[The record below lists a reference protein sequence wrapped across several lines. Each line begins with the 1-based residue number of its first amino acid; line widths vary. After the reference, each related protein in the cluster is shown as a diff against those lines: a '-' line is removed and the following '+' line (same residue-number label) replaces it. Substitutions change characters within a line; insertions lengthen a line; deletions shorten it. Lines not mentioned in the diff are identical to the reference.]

1 MATNTPS
8 MHSGHINHIRGNN
21 QKFNID
27 LRFMSVFSLIGN
39 AKGVGD
45 RGAGG
50 WGDRGTERQG
60 DRSF

>member
-8 MHSGHINHIRGNN
+8 MHSESINHIRTNN

-39 AKGVGD
+39 AK
-45 RGAGG
+45 RGAGVS
-50 WGDRGTERQG
+50 DQG
-60 DRSF
+60 SGGARAVSPGG